1 MSAFDSHTPAPDAPA
16 AERARIERLARKRA
30 GAKMGWYVHALVFVC
45 VNAGLALIAWR
56 SGREWFVYPLAGWG
70 LGLAIHG
77 LAVWLLAPGAD
88 WRERLVERERAALTR
103 SPR

>member
-1 MSAFDSHTPAPDAPA
+1 MHTPTLSSDALDRA
-16 AERARIERLARKRA
+16 ARRRVR
-30 GAKMGWYVHALVFVC
+30 AKMGWYIHALVFVC

>member
-1 MSAFDSHTPAPDAPA
+1 MSALPVHATPEDRR
-16 AERARIERLARKRA
+16 EHMARRRA
-30 GAKMGWYVHALVFVC
+30 GAKMGWFIHALVYVC
-45 VNAGLALIAWR
+45 VNAGLAVLAWQGGR
-56 SGREWFVYPLAGWG
+56 SWNVYPLAGWG